1 MKINTYIVR
10 TIRDMLSLSTI
21 KLALMT
27 AVPLFFV
34 WLGIGWVVWDP
45 LVHFTSQI
53 ITWIPFSI
61 VRANGAFIIT
71 FMLWFI
77 AVLVSYAIFI
87 GLFSA
92 FILGGKKES
101 RFEAIN
107 FTLIFIFSIFWAGVI
122 MVYWPDI
129 NIQIQRFLTLL
140 PFDTVAKGIAW
151 ILAFY
156 LLYNLFLITEYFVVF
171 IFREPFIKA
180 LAQKYAE
187 ELDISPKDI
196 SRARI
201 YFALYK
207 DIAWFLIAS
216 ILILPI
222 LFIPIANFLAVWF
235 LWAWLYKESAFIGVC
250 SLLCT
255 KEEYM
260 RLKEHKAYLI
270 AASLISALLNF
281 IPIINVFTPFFI
293 MDLYFHWI
301 LEMKKESEAT
311 QSQPAQEVTQEAQE
325 S

>member
-34 WLGIGWVVWDP
+34 WLGIGWVIWDP

-71 FMLWFI
+71 FLLWFI

-122 MVYWPDI
+122 MVFWPDL
-129 NIQIQRFLTLL
+129 NIEIQRLLTVL
-140 PFDTVAKGIAW
+140 PFDTVSKAISW

-180 LAQKYAE
+180 LAEKYAE

-196 SRARI
+196 SRTRI

-216 ILILPI
+216 VLILPI

-270 AASLISALLNF
+270 AASLVSALLNF

-301 LEMKKESEAT
+301 VEMKRESEAT
-311 QSQPAQEVTQEAQE
+311 RSQPIQEITQEAQE